1 MACHLADL
9 QVWWL
14 QRCTRSFARHGPKSV
29 ARHCRSHHELIM
41 GPRSWGW
48 CRAMSSFYAPSP
60 IPINNYWVVWG
71 EVWTSIDVSMWRFL
85 VFHHWF
91 VVLPRLLRLAALLL
105 PSFGLA
111 VSASSGSAGNQLR
124 TLTECDWDLPQDA
137 TTLISQCFALSI
149 FNWTIQFAVCFSKC
163 YVFPSQWCPF
173 PRIASK
179 PEHLGYFWKLQRLSF
194 PSPGF
199 RRILQF
205 ACTLASLPVL
215 TSGNR
220 PTKSAK
226 VPKLCS
232 WFLTLTLFL
241 IKVSFSL
248 QILPRLFLWEKLFNL
263 AKPLPV
269 QSDTTIR
276 LRVFEIVQLGLPQ
289 SRKL

>member
-29 ARHCRSHHELIM
+29 ARHCKASSWADHWTQELRM
-41 GPRSWGW
+41 MYLFDYLHRWW
-48 CRAMSSFYAPSP
+48 RAMNSFYAPSP

-137 TTLISQCFALSI
+137 TTLISQCFA
-149 FNWTIQFAVCFSKC
+149 
-163 YVFPSQWCPF
+163 
-173 PRIASK
+173 
-179 PEHLGYFWKLQRLSF
+179 E
-194 PSPGF
+194 
-199 RRILQF
+199 
-205 ACTLASLPVL
+205 
-215 TSGNR
+215 
-220 PTKSAK
+220 
-226 VPKLCS
+226 
-232 WFLTLTLFL
+232 
-241 IKVSFSL
+241 KVSSTEQFNSICFRSATFSH
-248 QILPRLFLWEKLFNL
+248 PNVLFHGSLW
-263 AKPLPV
+263 
-269 QSDTTIR
+269 S
-276 LRVFEIVQLGLPQ
+276 
-289 SRKL
+289 